1 MSRTEQFYITMPES
15 HPTANEG
22 KRVAPNEGNFPVDAV
37 VNVFTDD
44 DHLLT
49 FRMFKKG
56 PFEKEYLI
64 ALVDAKPPITEQPIY
79 EKEIYVMGDKI
90 IEGREFHLGAP
101 LPVMSQTAF
110 TAMNIFANVEKMVI
124 PLSNDGNNV

>member
-64 ALVDAKPPITEQPIY
+64 ALVDAKAAVFVSWQRTSEVCFVD
-79 EKEIYVMGDKI
+79 EKKYWLFAA
-90 IEGREFHLGAP
+90 EGFFGNKFISVAG
-101 LPVMSQTAF
+101 
-110 TAMNIFANVEKMVI
+110 I
-124 PLSNDGNNV
+124 LSTINND